1 MNYPGTCEGK
11 GTPVHTGKMIRP
23 KLDCPSPKGQGNKK
37 KTFLLGFIT
46 YFSLM
51 FIKCMQ
57 HARSEIADGQE
68 AFPPGWSSFLP
79 R

>member
-1 MNYPGTCEGK
+1 ML
-11 GTPVHTGKMIRP
+11 RP
-23 KLDCPSPKGQGNKK
+23 KLDSPSPKGQGKK
-37 KTFLLGFIT
+37 GDSFLLGFIT

-57 HARSEIADGQE
+57 HARSEIACGQE
-68 AFPPGWSSFLP
+68 ASPPGLASLLP